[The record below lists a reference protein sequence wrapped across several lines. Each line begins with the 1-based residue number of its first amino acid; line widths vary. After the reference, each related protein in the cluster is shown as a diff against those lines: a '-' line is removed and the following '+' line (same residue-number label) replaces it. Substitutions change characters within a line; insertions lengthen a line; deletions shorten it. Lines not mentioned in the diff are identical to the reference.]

1 MKLHDSVLGA
11 LLLAVA
17 TFALWQ
23 VRSFPPVPG
32 QPYGAALFPG
42 LAAGA
47 LAVCALALIARG
59 LMARR
64 SRLNAVSDATDASAS
79 TSAETAGI
87 GGLPLLLTV
96 GAIVFYI
103 VLADRLGFIITGAV
117 ILTVLMA
124 AYGVAL
130 RWILPISIIATLVI
144 HTAFYK
150 LLKVPLPWGLLQP
163 LAW

>member
-1 MKLHDSVLGA
+1 MKLPDSALGA

-17 TFALWQ
+17 AFALWQ
-23 VRSFPPVPG
+23 VRTFPPVPG

-47 LAVCALALIARG
+47 LAVCGLLLIAND
-59 LMARR
+59 LLARR
-64 SRLNAVSDATDASAS
+64 RAVPGASADPS
-79 TSAETAGI
+79 GSAAGQRV
-87 GGLPLLLTV
+87 LPLLVTV
-96 GAIVFYI
+96 GAILFYI
-103 VLADRLGFIITGAV
+103 LLADQLGFIV
-117 ILTVLMA
+117 IGTIILATLMA

-130 RWILPISIIATLVI
+130 RWLLPVSIGATLLI
-144 HTAFYK
+144 HTSFYK